1 MSLGGQLT
9 NVLDRTQRLI
19 ELCEVLQEE
28 NELLKE
34 ENKTLRGSVESG
46 KLKVS
51 ELEEKVKAL
60 KLARSLEGIAV
71 TQIASDEKTLDIKQ
85 KISDFVREIDKCI
98 VLLKK

>member
-1 MSLGGQLT
+1 MSLAGQLT

-28 NELLKE
+28 NNLLKQ
-34 ENKTLRGSVESG
+34 ENKA
-46 KLKVS
+46 LKAS
-51 ELEEKVKAL
+51 LDNNKSTISDLEEKLKAL
-60 KLARSLEGIAV
+60 KLARSLEGIEV
-71 TQIASDEKTLDIKQ
+71 TQISSNEKTLDIKQ

>member
-1 MSLGGQLT
+1 MSLTGQLS

-28 NELLKE
+28 NDLLKK
-34 ENKTLRGSVESG
+34 ENKALQTALDSG
-46 KLKVS
+46 KSKIS
-51 ELEEKVKAL
+51 DLEEKVKAL
-60 KLARSLEGIAV
+60 KLARSLEGIPVA
-71 TQIASDEKTLDIKQ
+71 QIASDEKTLDIKQ